1 MGTDTCYTEEV
12 TKQANLCSGIAK
24 SLFFLIWVYNILVL
38 ALTVGK
44 RFSSQRSGWKM

>member
-1 MGTDTCYTEEV
+1 MGTDTCYREEV

-24 SLFFLIWVYNILVL
+24 SLFLIWVCNILVL
-38 ALTVGK
+38 ALTVGI